1 MITAWS
7 TPGAALLTSALA
19 DYPYAEAIGA
29 FVVAGVLMAVVG
41 ATGLFGRIL
50 DRIPPAIV
58 AATLAGI
65 LFPFALAAFA
75 ALSAAPEI
83 VAPVLVAFVLAK
95 RILARYAVLL
105 ALLAGVA
112 AASVTGQLDFSGVR
126 LAVAKPLLEV
136 PAWSLSAIVGLALP
150 LFIVTL
156 GSQQAPGMGVLRAA
170 GYKTNDR
177 LLIGSTGLVST
188 LPGAVR
194 VARDQSCRHHG
205 RDLHGRRGAS
215 RPAAPLRGRT
225 RLRSALWH
233 IGAAFWGLV
242 FGVVAHAIL
251 SWRPP
256 GSADKRS

>member
-95 RILARYAVLL
+95 RILAR
-105 ALLAGVA
+105 
-112 AASVTGQLDFSGVR
+112 TPFFSR
-126 LAVAKPLLEV
+126 C
-136 PAWSLSAIVGLALP
+136 LP
-150 LFIVTL
+150 V
-156 GSQQAPGMGVLRAA
+156 
-170 GYKTNDR
+170 
-177 LLIGSTGLVST
+177 
-188 LPGAVR
+188 
-194 VARDQSCRHHG
+194 
-205 RDLHGRRGAS
+205 S
-215 RPAAPLRGRT
+215 RPRASQDSLTSRACDWRSPSRCSKSRLGR
-225 RLRSALWH
+225 
-233 IGAAFWGLV
+233 
-242 FGVVAHAIL
+242 
-251 SWRPP
+251 
-256 GSADKRS
+256 